1 MFCLAL
7 KAMSLQ
13 RWFEDSKRKKDQ
25 QSLTFQ
31 MVFSVVQKKMRLKVF
46 IPFLIIAVFLIDI
59 SGVLLHFYEI
69 DFDTKF
75 EYPLKG
81 DVRKYMEQLRL
92 GQELE
97 QVLFS

>member
-1 MFCLAL
+1 
-7 KAMSLQ
+7 MSLQ

-25 QSLTFQ
+25 QSITFQ

-46 IPFLIIAVFLIDI
+46 IPLIMIAVFLIDI

-69 DFDTKF
+69 DFDSKF

-92 GQELE
+92 GRELE
-97 QVLFS
+97 QVKYKLLC